1 MKEFFANYNFQC
13 DNCSNDI
20 DKGMQFYFFNDD
32 KICET
37 CWGKLVIYYDEI

>member
-1 MKEFFANYNFQC
+1 MNNLIGKVTQGDC
-13 DNCSNDI
+13 LTVMQ
-20 DKGMQFYFFNDD
+20 GMQFYFFNDD